1 MLLLLIRHGLTPK
14 TGVRLSGWTPG
25 VHLSKDG
32 RAQAERLVER
42 FEGVRL
48 DAMYCSPLER
58 TRETAEPLAAAR
70 GIEIQQR
77 ADVGEV
83 RYGAIENKPLKML
96 AKSEMWKHLQGW
108 PSNVRFPGGES
119 LRETQARAVSAIEEL
134 RDLHAKDTIAVFSH
148 GDWIRLSLAHFMG
161 VHIDMYRRLA
171 IETASVSAIY
181 ISEWGPIIRL
191 VNDTGSLGHLT
202 PPRDPSASK
211 ATPKKK
217 TQPRKR
223 T

>member
-32 RAQAERLVER
+32 RVQADRLVER

-48 DAMYCSPLER
+48 DAIYVSPLER
-58 TRETAEPLAAAR
+58 TRETAEPLAKAR
-70 GIEIQQR
+70 GIEIRER

-96 AKSEMWKHLQGW
+96 AKSDLWKHIQVW

-119 LRETQARAVSAIEEL
+119 LRETQARAVGAIEEL
-134 RDLHAKDTIAVFSH
+134 RDLHKKDTIAVFSH

-161 VHIDMYRRLA
+161 MHIDMYRRLA
-171 IETASVSAIY
+171 VETASVSAIY
-181 ISEWGPIIRL
+181 IGEWGPIIRL
-191 VNDTGSLGHLT
+191 MNDSGALSHLT
-202 PPRDPSASK
+202 PPKPPDKHAKTK
-211 ATPKKK
+211 AKPKAR
-217 TQPRKR
+217 P
-223 T
+223 